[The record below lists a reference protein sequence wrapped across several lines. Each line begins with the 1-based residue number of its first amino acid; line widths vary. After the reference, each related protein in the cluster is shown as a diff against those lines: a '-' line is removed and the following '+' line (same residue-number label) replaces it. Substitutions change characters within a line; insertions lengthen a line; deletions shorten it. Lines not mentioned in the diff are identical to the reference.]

1 MKSEFLKHINLSNVL
16 NISIFVTLFSY
27 FYLWSYTLLDFNI
40 FIIIIIPISLYIIK
54 KEKLQIKKKN
64 LFYFSLFCFVLIF
77 FFLKQYNFNI
87 GNIPQIKFFK
97 FFGFFSII
105 IFCILFKNEI
115 IKQIKFLIISFTII
129 YLLITFYD
137 FLVNLNTFEF
147 NFEGKFSMCSFREGL
162 FRQNI
167 IFSENS
173 HFGMVAVA
181 THAYLLYLCSIETKI
196 LKKFLYIFACLVFLF
211 NSSTTYFAGFVFSS
225 IALIAC
231 SLKSINKENV
241 IYLLTFLFISI
252 FFLFSDSTC
261 KSRFSDIPIVT
272 DSFSKIHSSVY
283 NDKKNTLLNSD
294 DKKNTLLNFDDKKNT
309 LLNSDDKKNTSFS
322 NEVNLEYA
330 NLLKSYWRA
339 QVLLS
344 QLIHD
349 LNSKNNENKKSTII
363 NQIRNQEKKM
373 KKLERNLEDINPE
386 KFKVIKK
393 NMSVNLT
400 TQVFIRSF
408 FISLESI
415 QNEIFGWGQSNY
427 DLAYDKYKFRVPYIN
442 PETIYYNIVDGSNN
456 FFKIIVEFGVFG
468 IFLFLFLLKISF
480 DNKVDYNIKVFLLP
494 IIITQLIRGAGYFNG
509 GFLIAVALIVVLHF
523 SRTSVV
529 K

>member
-1 MKSEFLKHINLSNVL
+1 MKSEFLKYINSSNVL

-27 FYLWSYTLLDFNI
+27 FYLWDFTLLEFNI
-40 FIIIIIPISLYIIK
+40 FIIILIPISLYIIK

-77 FFLKQYNFNI
+77 FFFKQYNFTI

-97 FFGFFSII
+97 FFGIFSII

-115 IKQIKFLIISFTII
+115 INQIKFLIISFTII
-129 YLLITFYD
+129 YLLFTFYD

-147 NFEGKFSMCSFREGL
+147 NFEDKFSMCSFKEGL

-181 THAYLLYLCSIETKI
+181 THSYLLYLCSIETKI

-211 NSSTTYFAGFVFSS
+211 NSSTTYFAGFIFSS

-261 KSRFSDIPIVT
+261 KTRFSDIPIVA
-272 DSFSKIHSSVY
+272 DSFSKIHSSDF
-283 NDKKNTLLNSD
+283 NNKKNTLLNSD
-294 DKKNTLLNFDDKKNT
+294 DKE
-309 LLNSDDKKNTSFS
+309 NTSFS
-322 NEVNLEYA
+322 NEAKSEYA
-330 NLLKSYWRA
+330 NLLKSYWDA
-339 QVLLS
+339 QKLLS
-344 QLIHD
+344 EQIND
-349 LNSKNNENKKSTII
+349 LGSKNDENEKSEII
-363 NQIRNQEKKM
+363 NQIKNQEKKM
-373 KKLERNLEDINPE
+373 QKLQRKLEDINPE
-386 KFKVIKK
+386 KFNIIKK

-427 DLAYDKYKFRVPYIN
+427 DLASDKYKFRVPYIN
-442 PETIYYNIVDGSNN
+442 PETIHYNIVDGSNN

-468 IFLFLFLLKISF
+468 IFLFLLLLKISF
-480 DNKVDYNIKVFLLP
+480 DNKVDYNVKVFLLP

-509 GFLIAVALIVVLHF
+509 GFLIAVALVVVLHF
-523 SRTSVV
+523 SRTSTG